1 LAQPIG
7 RPSWADENF
16 AHMALLS
23 ALLYPAPAPSYSASS
38 FPGELLWIPRNM
50 DYSTCSPS
58 ECLPAVLLRC
68 NHARYLLIY
77 LHSNAEDI
85 GTARHF
91 GMGVRMLLGMH
102 VLLVEYPGY
111 GVAPGSASDCTE
123 NTLWQATVNA
133 FRFVSEVLKWPAE
146 DIIVMGRSLG
156 AALAIRLACSYSFH
170 GLILV
175 SPFLSLAEAVG
186 EYVGA
191 IAPMLVGN
199 IYRNCDLISKVH
211 LPTLVIHALNDRLV
225 PCRQG
230 QKLYELCPHEKKLL
244 VCPATMGHN
253 GDLLRDANFL
263 IHPMLRLFSLPD
275 YSLVDLEVPEE
286 AFSKHHC
293 LNYHAIFEARAADDR
308 TLEVGGDNGPD
319 LVDPAHDVG
328 PRCVNEEGRP
338 HLEGDPD
345 DLDDPG
351 DLDFYV
357 VTDKV

>member
-1 LAQPIG
+1 MSLV
-7 RPSWADENF
+7 ST
-16 AHMALLS
+16 
-23 ALLYPAPAPSYSASS
+23 LLYPAPTSSYHANS
-38 FPGELLWIPRNM
+38 FPDELLWIPRSL
-50 DYSTCSPS
+50 DYKNCSPGD
-58 ECLPAVLLRC
+58 CLPAVLLKC
-68 NHARYLLIY
+68 SHARYLMIY

-111 GVAPGSASDCTE
+111 GIAPGSPSECTE
-123 NTLWQATVNA
+123 KSLWQATVNA
-133 FRFVSEVLKWPAE
+133 FKFATEVLRWPTE

-186 EYVGA
+186 EYVGM

-199 IYRNCDLISKVH
+199 LYRNCDLIPNVH
-211 LPTLVIHALNDRLV
+211 LPTLVIHALNDKLV

-230 QKLYELCPHEKKLL
+230 QKLYELCPHERKLL

-275 YSLVDLEVPEE
+275 YSLVELEVPPE
-286 AFSKHHC
+286 AFNKQLC
-293 LNYHAIFEARAADDR
+293 MGYHGVFESSREHVSMGRCD
-308 TLEVGGDNGPD
+308 GDTGPD
-319 LVDPAHDVG
+319 LTELELEG
-328 PRCVNEEGRP
+328 PRCVQQGCPPPNGDSDC
-338 HLEGDPD
+338 LEQCD
-345 DLDDPG
+345 DLGIATGAHGPVE
-351 DLDFYV
+351 FECAV
-357 VTDKV
+357 

>member
-1 LAQPIG
+1 MSLV
-7 RPSWADENF
+7 
-16 AHMALLS
+16 S
-23 ALLYPAPAPSYSASS
+23 ALLYPAPTTSYNASS
-38 FPGELLWIPRNM
+38 FPGELLWIPRSL
-50 DYSTCSPS
+50 DYSDCQAGD
-58 ECLPAVLLRC
+58 CLPAILLKC
-68 NHARYLLIY
+68 SHARYLMIY

-111 GVAPGSASDCTE
+111 GVAPGNPSDCTE
-123 NTLWQATVNA
+123 KSLWQATVNA
-133 FRFVSEVLKWPAE
+133 FKYASEVLKWPAE

-156 AALAIRLACSYSFH
+156 AALAIRLACTYHFH

-186 EYVGA
+186 EYVGM

-199 IYRNCDLISKVH
+199 LYRNCDLICKVQ
-211 LPTLVIHALNDRLV
+211 LPTLVIHALNDKLV

-230 QKLYELCPHEKKLL
+230 QKLYELCPHERKLL

-275 YSLVDLEVPEE
+275 YSLVNLEVPRE
-286 AFSKHHC
+286 AFNKQLC
-293 LNYHAIFEARAADDR
+293 LGYHTVFETHRGDEPMDR
-308 TLEVGGDNGPD
+308 CGGDDGPD
-319 LVDPAHDVG
+319 LIEIELDG
-328 PRCVNEEGRP
+328 PRCVQQGCSPPN
-338 HLEGDPD
+338 GDHD
-345 DLDDPG
+345 CLDDVDDTG
-351 DLDFYV
+351 SRL
-357 VTDKV
+357 

>member
-1 LAQPIG
+1 MSLI
-7 RPSWADENF
+7 ST
-16 AHMALLS
+16 
-23 ALLYPAPAPSYSASS
+23 LLYPAPQASYCASS
-38 FPGELLWIPRNM
+38 FPGELLWIPRDL
-50 DYSTCSPS
+50 DYSNCVPGD
-58 ECLPAVLLRC
+58 CLPAVLLKC
-68 NHARYLLIY
+68 NHARYLMIY

-111 GVAPGSASDCTE
+111 GVAPGNCTDCSE
-123 NTLWQATVNA
+123 KTLWQATVNA
-133 FRFVSEVLKWPAE
+133 FKFVSEVLKWPAE

-156 AALAIRLACSYSFH
+156 AALAIRLACNYHFH

-199 IYRNCDLISKVH
+199 LYRNCDLIAKVH
-211 LPTLVIHALNDRLV
+211 LPTLVIHALNDKLV

-230 QKLYELCPHEKKLL
+230 QKLYEMCPHERKLL
-244 VCPATMGHN
+244 VCPPTMGHN

-275 YSLVDLEVPEE
+275 YSLVNLELPPE
-286 AFSKHHC
+286 AFNKRLCLEHH
-293 LNYHAIFEARAADDR
+293 AVFETVREDAQAPFLRSD
-308 TLEVGGDNGPD
+308 GDTGPD
-319 LVDPAHDVG
+319 LVESELDG
-328 PRCVNEEGRP
+328 PRCVKQGCPRP
-338 HLEGDPD
+338 DGDDDVLETDEAGNTIIIAAA
-345 DLDDPG
+345 PG
-351 DLDFYV
+351 YTQLI
-357 VTDKV
+357 T